1 MKPKDELIVGPVVDR
16 DGTPARPYI
25 RVTPEGEI
33 SRGILGEGLPNPK
46 GEVELNH
53 LGGSRFAV
61 TKVTRFTESGPA
73 QVASPQYRDGWS
85 RIFGGKAPV
94 GQA

>member
-1 MKPKDELIVGPVVDR
+1 MKPKDELILGPVVDR

-25 RVTPEGEI
+25 RVTPEGDV
-33 SRGILGEGLPNPK
+33 SRGILGHDLPNSK
-46 GEVELNH
+46 GEVELDH
-53 LGGSRFAV
+53 LGGARFEV
-61 TKVTRFTESGPA
+61 TKVTRFTAGGPP